1 MTNYRCLILDLDGTV
16 VNSHDYTFA
25 AIRHACAP
33 FGVRPDDA
41 SIHAAFGPDEGVILR
56 RLVGANNV
64 EVAYARLQHYYAEHV
79 HALEVQAE
87 VRTLLHD
94 CQVQGV
100 RRGLFTGRGSDSTR
114 LILERL
120 DLVACFDAI
129 VAGDHAPP
137 KPAANGVLA
146 LLQRLR
152 CAPREALLVG
162 DSPLDLRAASAAGT
176 DARLATWFMSDV
188 TRSGVEA
195 PTLSSPGE
203 LRALLGLPRPV

>member
-16 VNSHDYTFA
+16 VDSHDYTFA

-56 RLVGANNV
+56 RLVGVSNLAA
-64 EVAYARLQHYYAEHV
+64 AYARLQQYYTEHV
-79 HALEVQAE
+79 HALEVHAE
-87 VRTLLHD
+87 MRTLLHD
-94 CQVQGV
+94 CQVHGV

-120 DLVACFDAI
+120 DLAACFEAI
-129 VAGDHAPP
+129 VAGDHAAP
-137 KPAANGVLA
+137 KPAADGVLA
-146 LLQRLR
+146 LLERLG
-152 CAPREALLVG
+152 CAPDETLLVG

-176 DARLATWFMSDV
+176 DARLATWFMNDV
-188 TRSGVEA
+188 TRSRVGA
-195 PTLSSPGE
+195 PTLASPSE
-203 LRALLGLPRPV
+203 LRALLGLPTPV